1 VNPARWIALWA
12 GFLAVLTAL
21 MALFGDIDPISPLL
35 LGGAAVG
42 TALLALLA
50 TRLGE
55 GTAAR
60 RTDGWGDSPATAAA
74 ALGVT
79 LLVGGAEVG
88 EWMLGIGAA
97 FLLLG
102 AAGLVRERRAR

>member
-1 VNPARWIALWA
+1 VNAARWIALWA

-21 MALFGDIDPISPLL
+21 MAFFADIDPISPLL
-35 LGGAAVG
+35 LGGAAGG
-42 TALLALLA
+42 TALLAILA
-50 TRLGE
+50 LGARDDS
-55 GTAAR
+55 AAR
-60 RTDGWGDSPATAAA
+60 RADGLGDSPGTAAA

-97 FLLLG
+97 FLLVG